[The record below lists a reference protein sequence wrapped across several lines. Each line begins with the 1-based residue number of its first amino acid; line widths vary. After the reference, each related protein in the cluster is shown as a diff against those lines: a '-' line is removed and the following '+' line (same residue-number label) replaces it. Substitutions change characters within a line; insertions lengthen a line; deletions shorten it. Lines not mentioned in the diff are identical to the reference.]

1 MHTHSYICKR
11 TFTHTHAHTHHLQ
24 THFYTHTH
32 THTHTHTR
40 RGMHAVQVGELLSQ
54 LPPDMQV
61 ETAVAKAVGV
71 EAPN

>member
-1 MHTHSYICKR
+1 
-11 TFTHTHAHTHHLQ
+11 
-24 THFYTHTH
+24 
-32 THTHTHTR
+32 
-40 RGMHAVQVGELLSQ
+40 MHAVQVGELLSQ